1 MLTAEERK
9 LSNMSDKFT
18 ISVHSG
24 FTATYKLLVELDN
37 KGYVDIENNEP
48 EFGII
53 EKDEVDNF
61 IYRTQRIRS
70 DYNNISVTL
79 RIKIFEG

>member
-1 MLTAEERK
+1 
-9 LSNMSDKFT
+9 MSDKFT
-18 ISVHSG
+18 ISVHSELA
-24 FTATYKLLVELDN
+24 ATYKLLVELDN

-61 IYRTQRIRS
+61 IYRTQRVRS
-70 DYNNISVTL
+70 DNNNINVTL
-79 RIKIFEG
+79 RIKTFQG